1 MMITYQ
7 EALESVLRTTLDLG
21 LEKVPLVESV
31 HRILAEDIKADRDFP
46 PFNRATKDGIAL
58 NYEGIAQGVSIF
70 KIDGEVSAGSPRQA
84 LVNTNA
90 CLEIM
95 TGAVLPENTDTVIM
109 YEHITV
115 ADGVASIQKEVKRGQ
130 NIHLQGSDLEEGTVI
145 LKSGIKIRAAEIA
158 ILATVGKVNVLVYR
172 VPKVCTVATG
182 NELVSVAATPA
193 PHQIRMSNSIMLQ
206 AALKGEQIS
215 ATTVH
220 IADDK
225 VALKIALQTA
235 IGVNDV
241 LLLSGGVSRGKY
253 DYLPEVL
260 EELGVQ
266 KIFHKV
272 AQQPGKPFWFGIHRN
287 QKTVVFSFPGNP
299 VSTFVNYYVYFIPW
313 LYTSWCLEFPQKY
326 VRLANDYKNP
336 TSLTKF
342 IPVTTVQELDGLV
355 ATFVNQNGS
364 GDMVSLNKAHGFV
377 CLAPEKETFKAGT
390 LVPFTETV

>member
-1 MMITYQ
+1 MITYQ

-21 LEKVPLVESV
+21 LEKVSLVESV

-58 NYEGIAQGVSIF
+58 NYDAVAQGAVSF
-70 KIDGEVSAGSPRQA
+70 KIEGEVSAGSPRQT

-95 TGAVLPENTDTVIM
+95 TGAVLPDNTDTVVM

-130 NIHLQGSDLEEGTVI
+130 NIHLQGSDLEEGAVI

-158 ILATVGKVNVLVYR
+158 ILATVGKVNVLVCC

-182 NELVSVAATPA
+182 NELVAVAATPA

-225 VALKIALQTA
+225 VALKTTLQTA

-260 EELGVQ
+260 EELGVR

-299 VSTFVNYYVYFIPW
+299 VSTFVNYYAYFIPW

-364 GDMVSLNKAHGFV
+364 GDMVSLNKANGFV
-377 CLAPEKETFKAGT
+377 FLAPEKETFKAGT